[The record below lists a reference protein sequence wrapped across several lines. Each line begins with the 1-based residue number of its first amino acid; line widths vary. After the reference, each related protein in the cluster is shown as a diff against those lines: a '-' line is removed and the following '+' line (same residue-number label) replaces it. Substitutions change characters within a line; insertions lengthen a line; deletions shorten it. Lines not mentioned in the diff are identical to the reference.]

1 MFLIWYSNFK
11 WNNEEIMKIILR
23 NDYEFLGKAGEIAT
37 VKDGFARNFLIPK
50 GIAVS
55 ATKSNMKRLEDERR
69 MGVRQQQKDLQEA
82 EALSKELE
90 KVSVTATVAVGEED
104 RVFGSVTTQNIADL
118 LKEKG
123 FEVEKRKII
132 LDEPIKA
139 LGVYTVPVKLHSE
152 VEAKVRV
159 WVVKE

>member
-1 MFLIWYSNFK
+1 
-11 WNNEEIMKIILR
+11 MKIILR
-23 NDYEFLGKAGEIAT
+23 NDYESLGKAGEIVT

-50 GIAVS
+50 GVAVL
-55 ATKSNMKRLEDERR
+55 ATKSNIKRLEDELRLS
-69 MGVRQQQKDLQEA
+69 VRQQEKDLHEA
-82 EALSKELE
+82 EALVKELE
-90 KVSVTATVAVGEED
+90 KLSVTATVAVGEED
-104 RVFGSVTTQNIADL
+104 RVFGSVTTQDIADL

-123 FEVEKRKII
+123 FEVDKRKIT

-139 LGVYTVPVKLHSE
+139 LGVYTVPIKLHSE

>member
-1 MFLIWYSNFK
+1 
-11 WNNEEIMKIILR
+11 MKIILR